1 MDPLSTSLKHYDF
14 RPYPMHADYS
24 KWLSWWVVSCV
35 EGGPL
40 LVRIKGLE
48 ICYAMFMIRAS
59 NKFNPPS
66 FTSQDSIIRMR
77 RGFAHVEFGR
87 VVGEVALGD

>member
-1 MDPLSTSLKHYDF
+1 MPFQYKRISLARMDGDVNMLT
-14 RPYPMHADYS
+14 HANM
-24 KWLSWWVVSCV
+24 VRVAFGV

-40 LVRIKGLE
+40 FVRIKGLAT
-48 ICYAMFMIRAS
+48 CYAMFMIRAS

-66 FTSQDSIIRMR
+66 FTSQDSIIRVR

-87 VVGEVALGD
+87 VVGEVPLGD